1 MHKTTYFGKC
11 LHHVSVFTQDTGH
24 FCHPRNVYSEPFH
37 LMPMFL
43 IYAAPMPPAVPR
55 CLLFFS
61 FFLLNHRL
69 LCLLYNWICMLSY
82 STILF
87 LLACFT

>member
-1 MHKTTYFGKC
+1 MHKTAYFDKC
-11 LHHVSVFTQDTGH
+11 LHHVRVFTQDTGH
-24 FCHPRNVYSEPFH
+24 FCHPRNVHSEPLD

-43 IYAAPMPPAVPR
+43 THAAPVPPALPR
-55 CLLFFS
+55 HLLFFS

-69 LCLLYNWICMLSY
+69 LCLLYNWIYVLFY

>member
-1 MHKTTYFGKC
+1 MHKTAYFGKC
-11 LHHVSVFTQDTGH
+11 LHHVSFFTQDTGH